1 MILQEAIKY
10 LKRNTSMND
19 NNLKSFI
26 ILFKAY
32 QSIVEVAKKSISSFD
47 LSLNEFTVLEALY
60 NKESLTTQEL
70 INTVLIPNSS
80 MTYVLEQLEKKELII
95 RKASKEDKRK
105 IMNQLTDNRKKE
117 FGKIYED
124 HFKDLRPIFDTLS
137 IEEEKTLQKL
147 LKTIGKEAER
157 INHET

>member
-1 MILQEAIKY
+1 
-10 LKRNTSMND
+10 MND

-95 RKASKEDKRK
+95 RKSSKEDKRK
-105 IMNQLTDNRKKE
+105 IMNQLTDNGKKE

-137 IEEEKTLQKL
+137 IEEEETLQKL